1 MMRWSP
7 WPHTRDKR
15 LDWQDQNWGL
25 KEGGGVC
32 SRKNRQAGRN
42 SNKMKRLSLSVQLK
56 YTLMNRSLLNF
67 RGLFCSDQQR
77 EEGQIV

>member
-1 MMRWSP
+1 MMRCSP
-7 WPHTRDKR
+7 WPYTRDKR

-25 KEGGGVC
+25 KGGGGLFQ
-32 SRKNRQAGRN
+32 KKQAAGRN

>member
-1 MMRWSP
+1 MMRCSL

-15 LDWQDQNWGL
+15 LDWQDQNWGV
-25 KEGGGVC
+25 GGGSVPE
-32 SRKNRQAGRN
+32 KNRQAGKN
-42 SNKMKRLSLSVQLK
+42 SNKMKGLSLSVQLK